1 MINHHDVY
9 LIFYVKINLEVMSV
23 KKEQKNRIW
32 TPEQKAEIACNHLCL
47 DNAVMDGVHQKLDQL
62 LCEQLADFCLFS
74 YPPDGECQWI
84 PLKRDRM
91 VAVLASGHPM
101 AKLSSFPIASFRDEP
116 FIMPADGYDYD
127 SMKVLKR
134 HGINPSISYS
144 TGEDHAAIA
153 MIAAGLG
160 IGLFNELATSGRTA
174 NTVLLPLDPPEYA
187 ELGVA
192 YPASRILSPAA
203 KRFIKYLK
211 VYVSEA

>member
-1 MINHHDVY
+1 MHAI
-9 LIFYVKINLEVMSV
+9 I
-23 KKEQKNRIW
+23 
-32 TPEQKAEIACNHLCL
+32 CL
-47 DNAVMDGVHQKLDQL
+47 DNAVIEGVHQKLDQL

-101 AKLSSFPIASFRDEP
+101 AKLNSFPIASFRDEP

-127 SMKVLKR
+127 SMKVLNR

-160 IGLFNELATSGRTA
+160 IGLSTSLPPLGAPPIPFSYPLTRR
-174 NTVLLPLDPPEYA
+174 NTRSWAWPIPHPAYCPLQQRG
-187 ELGVA
+187 L
-192 YPASRILSPAA
+192 
-203 KRFIKYLK
+203 
-211 VYVSEA
+211 

>member
-23 KKEQKNRIW
+23 KRNRRIGYGHRNRKQKLHAI
-32 TPEQKAEIACNHLCL
+32 ICL
-47 DNAVMDGVHQKLDQL
+47 DNAVIEGVHQKLDQL

-127 SMKVLKR
+127 SMKVLNR

-192 YPASRILSPAA
+192 IPHPAYCPLQQRGL
-203 KRFIKYLK
+203 
-211 VYVSEA
+211 

>member
-1 MINHHDVY
+1 MHAI
-9 LIFYVKINLEVMSV
+9 I
-23 KKEQKNRIW
+23 
-32 TPEQKAEIACNHLCL
+32 CL
-47 DNAVMDGVHQKLDQL
+47 DNAVIEGVHPKLDQL

-101 AKLSSFPIASFRDEP
+101 AKLNSFPIASFRDEP

-127 SMKVLKR
+127 SMKVLNR

-192 YPASRILSPAA
+192 YPASRILSPAT

>member
-1 MINHHDVY
+1 MHAI
-9 LIFYVKINLEVMSV
+9 I
-23 KKEQKNRIW
+23 
-32 TPEQKAEIACNHLCL
+32 CL
-47 DNAVMDGVHQKLDQL
+47 DNAVIEGVHQKLDQL

-101 AKLSSFPIASFRDEP
+101 AKLNSFPIASFRDEP

-127 SMKVLKR
+127 SMKVLNR

-144 TGEDHAAIA
+144 TGEDHAAID

>member
-1 MINHHDVY
+1 
-9 LIFYVKINLEVMSV
+9 
-23 KKEQKNRIW
+23 
-32 TPEQKAEIACNHLCL
+32 
-47 DNAVMDGVHQKLDQL
+47 
-62 LCEQLADFCLFS
+62 
-74 YPPDGECQWI
+74 
-84 PLKRDRM
+84 
-91 VAVLASGHPM
+91 
-101 AKLSSFPIASFRDEP
+101 
-116 FIMPADGYDYD
+116 MPADGYDYD
-127 SMKVLKR
+127 SMKVLNR